1 MAYGNQVKTDA
12 LSTVY
17 SNEQY
22 PLGTIY
28 VESADEVV
36 ANGSGVSTT
45 TTFSLLKGDRTWV
58 FIKAFASIS
67 AGDLVKIQAADQP
80 FVGNRDDSN
89 EGQRWKMLGVADH
102 AIAANEYGWV
112 IKQGACVA
120 QAETDVAAF
129 DLLASDGNSTPGEV
143 DTIAAGTTGD
153 KIIGYALEAEGATF
167 AGFAQAM
174 ISIP

>member
-17 SNEQY
+17 TSEAY
-22 PLGTIY
+22 PLGSVY
-28 VESADEVV
+28 VEPADEVV

-58 FIKAFASIS
+58 FIKAFAAIS
-67 AGDLVKIQAADQP
+67 AGDLVKVQAANTP
-80 FVGNRDDSN
+80 FFGNRDNSN
-89 EGQRWKMLGVADH
+89 EGQRWKFLGIADH
-102 AIAANEYGWV
+102 AIALNEYGWI
-112 IKQGACVA
+112 IKQGTCVV

-129 DLLASDGNSTPGEV
+129 DLLASDGNTTAGEV